1 MLVAVW
7 AAMALTAAASF
18 SSDGPIPIGTFSCS
32 MLSADSYDGTPDN
45 LIASAFGEVTLDGLG
60 GYAQGVT
67 TGNVVW
73 KHNGLHFTT
82 GAMSGTVALVRQD
95 KKGRRYL
102 HIDGAVMNEPTG
114 EPKFGD
120 NICIEK

>member
-1 MLVAVW
+1 MFAVVW
-7 AAMALTAAASF
+7 AAMIVTAAGAF
-18 SSDGPIPIGTFSCS
+18 SSDGPIPIGTFSCNL
-32 MLSADSYDGTPDN
+32 LSADSYDGTSDN
-45 LIASAFGEVTLDGLG
+45 LGASGLGEITLDGLG
-60 GYAQGVT
+60 GYAQGAA

-82 GAMSGTVALVRQD
+82 GAMSGTIALVRQD
-95 KKGRRYL
+95 RKGQRYL
-102 HIDGAVMNEPTG
+102 HIDGTVMNEPTG